1 MKCHE
6 PKLNSNADL
15 FVIFDKIYYHEKT
28 THTNDILFV
37 DDSSINLIRESMFAI
52 GACHSIVSI
61 HSENI
66 FSFSSSQKKS
76 VREHRCLPCVLF
88 RTQKIKYHWKKVT
101 TNAFFFVCPFASMP
115 KSIRIETHLDNT
127 VHRSGFVFSRFIYWW
142 NTNFTFSTIDLTNPV
157 FVHIVFFSFQCSALN
172 EHSYYWNICPIVV
185 MSTVDNSAQED
196 NQQQQQQQ
204 VSSSRSSYIHLFA
217 GGWLNSTTKK

>member
-66 FSFSSSQKKS
+66 FSFSSSQKNLFENIDACR
-76 VREHRCLPCVLF
+76 VFYFEHR
-88 RTQKIKYHWKKVT
+88 K
-101 TNAFFFVCPFASMP
+101 
-115 KSIRIETHLDNT
+115 
-127 VHRSGFVFSRFIYWW
+127 
-142 NTNFTFSTIDLTNPV
+142 
-157 FVHIVFFSFQCSALN
+157 
-172 EHSYYWNICPIVV
+172 
-185 MSTVDNSAQED
+185 
-196 NQQQQQQQ
+196 
-204 VSSSRSSYIHLFA
+204 
-217 GGWLNSTTKK
+217 